1 MSTTL
6 PPRDPLLPGET
17 SLSGL
22 TETEAKEFHKIF
34 VVSFIAF
41 TVIAIIAHFLVWSW
55 RPWIPGPNGYSTSML
70 ITHSQLAMAQTQHVL
85 AHIASALT

>member
-1 MSTTL
+1 MSSSL
-6 PPRDPLLPGET
+6 PPRDG

-34 VVSFIAF
+34 VFSFIVF

-55 RPWIPGPNGYSTSML
+55 RPWIPGPSGYTML
-70 ITHSQLAMAQTQHVL
+70 TTHAQYALAQ
-85 AHIASALT
+85 IANTFA